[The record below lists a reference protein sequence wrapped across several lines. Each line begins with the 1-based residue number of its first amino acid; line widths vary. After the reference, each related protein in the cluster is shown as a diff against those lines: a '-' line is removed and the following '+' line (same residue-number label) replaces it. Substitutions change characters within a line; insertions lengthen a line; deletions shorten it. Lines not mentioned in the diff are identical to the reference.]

1 MNKKIIKIRVRYGE
15 TDQMGIVHHSNY
27 AQYFELT
34 RIRWLENLGASY
46 KKMEEEGIML
56 PVYEM
61 KIKYKKPAFFD
72 EIITVETSLE
82 KIPTAKIVLNYVV
95 RNSSKEILTQAQ
107 TTLVFTDA
115 KTKKPMRCPEYI
127 LKLLNSEEK

>member
-1 MNKKIIKIRVRYGE
+1 MKKHSIKIRVRYGE

-27 AQYFELT
+27 TQYFELA

-46 KKMEEEGIML
+46 KKMEEEGVML

-61 KIKYKKPAFFD
+61 KIQYKKPAFFD
-72 EIITVETSLE
+72 EVIEIETSLE
-82 KIPTAKIVLNYVV
+82 KIPTAKIVLNYLV
-95 RNSSKEILTQAQ
+95 RNSSKEILTRAQ

-115 KTKKPMRCPEYI
+115 KSKKPIRCPEYI
-127 LKLLNSEEK
+127 LNLLNL

>member
-1 MNKKIIKIRVRYGE
+1 MKMNKKIIKIRVRYGE

-27 AQYFELT
+27 AQYFELA

-82 KIPTAKIVLNYVV
+82 KNPTAKIVLNYVV
-95 RNSSKEILTQAQ
+95 RNFSKEILTQAQ

-115 KTKKPMRCPEYI
+115 KTKKPMR
-127 LKLLNSEEK
+127 

>member
-27 AQYFELT
+27 AQYFELA

-82 KIPTAKIVLNYVV
+82 KNPTAKIVLNYVV